1 MKQLE
6 RMSITPAS
14 AAVAR
19 IPFAKDVRRLS
30 SLSKI
35 GHTIPP
41 TEAPYEA
48 FLLYMGTSSKSRSN
62 LRRQQFQ

>member
-1 MKQLE
+1 MIQLDKT
-6 RMSITPAS
+6 SITPAR

-19 IPFAKDVRRLS
+19 IPFMKDVRRLN

-41 TEAPYEA
+41 TEAP
-48 FLLYMGTSSKSRSN
+48 
-62 LRRQQFQ
+62 

>member
-6 RMSITPAS
+6 KASIAPAN

-19 IPFAKDVRRLS
+19 IPFMKDVRRLS
-30 SLSKI
+30 SLRRM

-41 TEAPYEA
+41 TEAP
-48 FLLYMGTSSKSRSN
+48 
-62 LRRQQFQ
+62 

>member
-1 MKQLE
+1 MTRKLGFREADLCCVCVLMKQFE
-6 RMSITPAS
+6 KMSITPAS

-19 IPFAKDVRRLS
+19 IPFAKDVRRPS

-41 TEAPYEA
+41 TDAP
-48 FLLYMGTSSKSRSN
+48 
-62 LRRQQFQ
+62 